1 MKKGKEKV
9 YKKENGTEKER
20 ERERERE
27 EETLEPSP
35 GWERC
40 PRKKHLGLGFRET
53 SKPKGLERDLKWT
66 SLSNAP
72 FN

>member
-27 EETLEPSP
+27 ETLEPSP
-35 GWERC
+35 RWERC